1 MDHSRMPYSIIRV
14 SLKLPS
20 EHVAEIRE
28 VLENAID
35 QAAIRNIPVSDISV
49 EDECANPPTDPEDDV

>member
-1 MDHSRMPYSIIRV
+1 MTGMPYSIIRV

-20 EHVAEIRE
+20 QHVAEMRE
-28 VLENAID
+28 ILENAVD

-49 EDECANPPTDPEDDV
+49 DDDECADPPVDPGDDV